1 MAGIVMQ
8 DPLTTEVQS
17 PFLAG
22 LAEGLNKISTGI
34 DMKVESLSKVAMNP
48 VQGLESSDPR
58 RIYQVADGNRLWLNS
73 PEPQFYLNDS
83 SMSASVYE
91 FSIDYIGGSITFYG
105 SYRPSAS
112 DKITVSCDHIYSA
125 PQISGG
131 YEIMISFA
139 SEFIGQE
146 YTVTGGGTEYYS
158 GVVPASMEEMVRVN
172 SPNTE
177 YTITAKTSSEETYST
192 KVMTGQYYGKYE
204 VNLTTFIATVIV
216 NAVANAEVTVTLG
229 GLVYTQVAGEGGT
242 ASISVKNAGEYTVK
256 AYYQNVYSDTKT
268 VNVESS
274 GSTYNVSVSFITLTV
289 TVDAGASISVTD
301 GATTLQGTSETGS
314 ALFYLP
320 NTGTWTVSASKDDLD
335 TEDVIIVSAYTSY
348 SITLNFIQAVL
359 EDNAWAMIKN
369 ASDKNLG
376 ESFWEV
382 GDTKSIIINGEVQG
396 YTFSNLSI
404 DTFIIG
410 FNHNADVEGNNRIHF
425 MIGKISSKDVA
436 LCDNNYNN
444 TGSSAG
450 FRMNQSVTNSGG
462 WNASY
467 GRNTL
472 LGNSGTPTSPVS
484 SSFVSALPED
494 LRAVIKSVTKWTD
507 NVGGSNSSS
516 SVTST
521 TDYLF
526 IPAEFE
532 VQGSITYANQ
542 YEKNHQ
548 TQYSYFSS
556 GNSKVSY
563 KHTSPSAACVWWCRS
578 PHYHYSGRFV
588 SVSTDGSSDYD
599 RAYASFGVR
608 PCFCV

>member
-8 DPLTTEVQS
+8 DPLTSEVQS

-22 LAEGLNKISTGI
+22 LAEGLNRISTGI
-34 DMKVESLSKVAMNP
+34 DMKSESLNKVQMNP
-48 VQGLESSDPR
+48 VSGLESSEPR
-58 RIYQVADGNRLWLNS
+58 RIYQVADGNRLWLES
-73 PEPQFYLNDS
+73 PEPQFYLNGS
-83 SMSASVYE
+83 SMSASVYD
-91 FSIDYIGGSITFYG
+91 FSIDYIGGSITFFG

-139 SEFIGQE
+139 PEFIGQE
-146 YTVTGGGTEYYS
+146 YTVSGGGTEYYT
-158 GVVPASMEEMVRVN
+158 GVVPSSMEEMVRVN

-177 YTITAKTSSEETYST
+177 YTITAKTASGEPYSSRVT
-192 KVMTGQYYGKYE
+192 TGQYYGKYE
-204 VNLTTFIATVIV
+204 VDLTTFLATVIV

-229 GLVYTQVAGEGGT
+229 DLVYTQTAGEGGT

-268 VNVESS
+268 VNVVSS
-274 GSTYNVSVSFITLTV
+274 GNTYPVSVSFITLTV
-289 TVDAGASISVTD
+289 NVESGASVSVTD
-301 GATTLQGTSETGS
+301 GDTTLQDTSENGS
-314 ALFYLP
+314 VLFYLP

-335 TEDVIIVSAYTSY
+335 TEDAVVVSSYTNY
-348 SITLNFIQAVL
+348 SVSLNFIPSVL
-359 EDNAWAMIKN
+359 NDASWEMVKM
-369 ASDKNLG
+369 ASDKG
-376 ESFWEV
+376 IAESIWEV
-382 GDTKSIIINGEVQG
+382 GDTKSIVINGEVQG
-396 YTFSNLSI
+396 YTFNNLSI

-436 LCDNNYNN
+436 LCDNNYN
-444 TGSSAG
+444 SLSASNG
-450 FRMNQSVTNSGG
+450 FRMNKSSTNSGG

-467 GRNTL
+467 MRTTV

-484 SSFVSALPED
+484 SSMMNALPQD
-494 LRAVIKSVTKWTD
+494 LKNVIKSVTKWTD
-507 NVGGSNSSS
+507 NTGGSNSSS
-516 SVTST
+516 NVTST

-532 VQGSITYANQ
+532 VQGDRDNANQ

-556 GNSKVSY
+556 GNDKISY
-563 KHTSPSAACVWWCRS
+563 KHTSTSSACYWWCRS
-578 PHYHYSGRFV
+578 PLYYGRDQFV
-588 SVSTDGSSDYD
+588 TVFTDGSLDYYS
-599 RAYASFGVR
+599 ANYSYGVR